1 MRRNKNS
8 RVPKEVPKLAFP
20 WSTEDG
26 YFNGDMF
33 EDWLNLKLD
42 PDDPYLELQRMVK
55 AREAAIY
62 SQCVNEVIKILKKSV
77 LERGIYDKTKNQ

>member
-8 RVPKEVPKLAFP
+8 RSPKEVPKLAFP
-20 WSTEDG
+20 WSTEDS
-26 YFNGDMF
+26 YFNSDMF
-33 EDWLNLKLD
+33 EDWLNSKLS
-42 PDDPYLELQRMVK
+42 PDGPCFKLQQMIK

-62 SQCVNEVIKILKKSV
+62 SQCVDEFIKILKKSV